1 MTGTLP
7 PMSPDEALLFLT
19 LFAGSSVTLLFAV
32 GWSLSTIIRWVLDG
46 IANRRAAS
54 VGGAA

>member
-19 LFAGSSVTLLFAV
+19 LFIGSNVALLFAV
-32 GWSLSTIIRWVLDG
+32 CWPLAALIRHLLD
-46 IANRRAAS
+46 RRAVS
-54 VGGAA
+54 VGGEA